1 MFSRLSEGRFSE
13 VSGVFK
19 CPVTRCISLQE
30 KEKNK
35 ADSWQQFPASIT
47 RKGNK

>member
-19 CPVTRCISLQE
+19 CPC
-30 KEKNK
+30 NK
-35 ADSWQQFPASIT
+35 VYLTA
-47 RKGNK
+47 RKGEE